1 MNDKEGFSVDELR
14 KYHETQGDEER
25 LVCPNC
31 LFAYQGKEI
40 TDEYDLNLRGF
51 SKEILSEDDGGLIL
65 ARFGVCPCVPKDIED
80 GSFNIYGTPLI
91 LESEYEYELEFDES
105 NNENNEIQLPSPELK
120 FAFKSKMTNAIGDHL
135 ISQLEPPY
143 KVAKYM
149 SSLVKDTGGD
159 EVKFEKVDEINT
171 KNEWFNL
178 LYPYLWDMRNLQSG
192 TQTKLHIL
200 PTIYLHKTVQ
210 MNHIEPFWIFM
221 RRFGMNLR
229 AVKLSVSNYPSEL
242 PQSVQELVRKLQ
254 FYEVSRSSIDSF
266 AFMSREYS
274 LLGNLDN
281 KQLNEIVDDASKI
294 LAGMKVSEYSDE
306 KTIYQYIS
314 DQPLVSDNLKLG
326 GNILPPVGIIEGF
339 CLFAALSKN
348 NPKIAEDFLQQMY
361 PKEQSSIWQWSMTDL
376 GQAFGRIDVLNGL
389 IKMIK
394 L

>member
-1 MNDKEGFSVDELR
+1 M
-14 KYHETQGDEER
+14 TDEER

-40 TDEYDLNLRGF
+40 TDEYDLNFRGF
-51 SKEILSEDDGGLIL
+51 SKEISAENDGALIL
-65 ARFGVCPCVPKDIED
+65 AKYGICPCVPHDAQE

-91 LESEYEYELEFDES
+91 LESEHELKPES
-105 NNENNEIQLPSPELK
+105 NKVSAIPVHELK
-120 FAFKSKMTNAIGDHL
+120 YAFKSKMTNAIGDHL

-143 KVAKYM
+143 KIARYV
-149 SSLVKDTGGD
+149 SSLVEDTGGD

-178 LYPYLWDMRNLQSG
+178 LYPYLWDMRNLQSN
-192 TQTKLHIL
+192 TQTKFHIL

-210 MNHIEPFWIFM
+210 MNHIEPLWVFM

-229 AVKLSVSNYPSEL
+229 AVKLSIGNYPSEL
-242 PQSVQELVRKLQ
+242 PQHVQELIRKLQ

-266 AFMSREYS
+266 TFMAREYS

-281 KQLNEIVDDASKI
+281 KQLNEIIDNASKI
-294 LAGMKVSEYSDE
+294 LDGMKKSEYEPNKKIYEKISETPIVSDE
-306 KTIYQYIS
+306 LTI
-314 DQPLVSDNLKLG
+314 G
-326 GNILPPVGIIEGF
+326 GCLLPPVGIIEGF
-339 CLFAALSKN
+339 CVFAALSKS

-361 PKEQSSIWQWSMTDL
+361 PKEQSSIWQWSLTEF
-376 GQAFGRIDVLNGL
+376 GQAFGNIDVLNSL

>member
-1 MNDKEGFSVDELR
+1 M
-14 KYHETQGDEER
+14 TDEER

-40 TDEYDLNLRGF
+40 TDEYDLNFRGF
-51 SKEILSEDDGGLIL
+51 SKEVSAEDDGGLIL
-65 ARFGVCPCVPKDIED
+65 AKYGICPCVPHDAEE

-91 LESEYEYELEFDES
+91 LESEHELKPEFNKVSTIPIHEV
-105 NNENNEIQLPSPELK
+105 K

-143 KVAKYM
+143 RIARYV
-149 SSLVKDTGGD
+149 SSLVEDTGGD
-159 EVKFEKVDEINT
+159 EIKFEKVEDINT
-171 KNEWFNL
+171 KNEWFKL
-178 LYPYLWDMRNLQSG
+178 LYPYLWDMRNLESNI
-192 TQTKLHIL
+192 QTKFHIL

-229 AVKLSVSNYPSEL
+229 AVKLSISNYPSEL
-242 PQSVQELVRKLQ
+242 PQSVQELERKLQ

-281 KQLNEIVDDASKI
+281 KQLNEIVDNASKI
-294 LAGMKVSEYSDE
+294 LSGMKESEYSGG
-306 KTIYQYIS
+306 KTIYQYICE
-314 DQPLVSDNLKLG
+314 QPLVSDNLKIG

-348 NPKIAEDFLQQMY
+348 NPKIAEDFLHQMY
-361 PKEQSSIWQWSMTDL
+361 PKEQSSIWQWSMTDI
-376 GQAFGRIDVLNGL
+376 GQAFGRIDVLNSL

>member
-1 MNDKEGFSVDELR
+1 M
-14 KYHETQGDEER
+14 TDEER

-40 TDEYDLNLRGF
+40 TDEYDLNFRGF
-51 SKEILSEDDGGLIL
+51 SKEISAEDDGGLIL
-65 ARFGVCPCVPKDIED
+65 AKYGICPCVPLDAQE

-91 LESEYEYELEFDES
+91 LESEHELKPEFNKVS
-105 NNENNEIQLPSPELK
+105 TIPIHEIK

-178 LYPYLWDMRNLQSG
+178 LYPYLWDMKNLQSG
-192 TQTKLHIL
+192 TQTKFHIL
-200 PTIYLHKTVQ
+200 PTIYLHKTVH

-281 KQLNEIVDDASKI
+281 KQLNEIVDNASKI
-294 LAGMKVSEYSDE
+294 LAGMKESEYSDG

-314 DQPLVSDNLKLG
+314 DQPLVSNNLKLG

-339 CLFAALSKN
+339 CIFAALSKG
-348 NPKIAEDFLQQMY
+348 NPKVAEDFLQQMY
-361 PKEQSSIWQWSMTDL
+361 PKEQSSIWQWSMTSF

-394 L
+394 LQ